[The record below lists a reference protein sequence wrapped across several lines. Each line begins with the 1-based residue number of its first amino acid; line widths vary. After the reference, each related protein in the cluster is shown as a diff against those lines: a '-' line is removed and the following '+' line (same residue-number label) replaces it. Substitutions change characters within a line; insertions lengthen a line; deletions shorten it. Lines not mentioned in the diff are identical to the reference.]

1 MLSYIEKKFCSPNEK
16 KAYFEC
22 FEKRRV
28 LVERGVKLNDFSDP

>member
-16 KAYFEC
+16 KAYFE
-22 FEKRRV
+22 KRRV